1 MASAL
6 TAPDVP
12 RSNSQSPPPASI
24 PDRLASPEIP
34 LTMSASAILTA
45 QPRDVASAL
54 ARAGEYPSD
63 KVVVKFKP
71 VGSAPTLVR
80 GVAKISSTQTFST
93 VIWYLRKR
101 LKLQDAENI
110 FCYVNDS
117 FAPSLDEIVG
127 NLHNVSVL
135 RSRRGH
141 GTDYCPSVSKILA
154 VNLLFPTL

>member
-6 TAPDVP
+6 TTPGIS
-12 RSNSQSPPPASI
+12 RSNSESPPPASI
-24 PDRLASPEIP
+24 PDRSASPEIP
-34 LTMSASAILTA
+34 LTLSASAILTA

-54 ARAGEYPSD
+54 ASAGEYPSD

-71 VGSAPTLVR
+71 VGNAPTLVR
-80 GVAKISSTQTFST
+80 GIAKISSTQTFST

-101 LKLQDAENI
+101 LKLQDTENI

-127 NLHNVSVL
+127 NLHNCFKDSSSQLVISYAMNPAF
-135 RSRRGH
+135 G
-141 GTDYCPSVSKILA
+141 
-154 VNLLFPTL
+154 

>member
-1 MASAL
+1 MADS
-6 TAPDVP
+6 PESPGIP
-12 RSNSQSPPPASI
+12 RSDSASPTPATI
-24 PDRLASPEIP
+24 PDRSASPEIP

-54 ARAGEYPSD
+54 ASAGEYASE

-71 VGSAPTLVR
+71 VGNAPALAMA
-80 GVAKISSTQTFST
+80 VAKISSTQTFST

-101 LKLQDAENI
+101 LKLRDAKNI

-127 NLHNVSVL
+127 NLHNCFKDSTGQLVISYAMNPAF
-135 RSRRGH
+135 G
-141 GTDYCPSVSKILA
+141 
-154 VNLLFPTL
+154 

>member
-1 MASAL
+1 MADSPAS
-6 TAPDVP
+6 PIP
-12 RSNSQSPPPASI
+12 RSNSASPPAATI
-24 PDRLASPEIP
+24 PDRPASPEIP

-54 ARAGEYPSD
+54 ANAGEYPSE

-71 VGSAPTLVR
+71 VGSAPALRVA
-80 GVAKISSTQTFST
+80 VAKISSTQTFST

-101 LKLQDAENI
+101 LKLQDSETI

-127 NLHNVSVL
+127 NLHACFKDSTGQLVISYAMNPAF
-135 RSRRGH
+135 G
-141 GTDYCPSVSKILA
+141 
-154 VNLLFPTL
+154 